1 MGIVRLQHTTIPMPR
16 GANEEARRFY
26 GVVLGLPEKPVPS
39 SLDPSRIVWFSVGD
53 DGDELHVL
61 AEDGF
66 EPSTNGQHLCLVVDD
81 LESVRHALVRD
92 GIEIGE
98 EPVIHNRP
106 RFSFRDPFGNKVE
119 ITEIHGDYRDA
130 EKGVGS

>member
-1 MGIVRLQHTTIPMPR
+1 MGIFRLQHTTIPMPA

-26 GVVLGLPEKPVPS
+26 GGVLGLPEKPVPP
-39 SLDPSRIVWFSVGD
+39 SLNSRRIVWFSVSD

-66 EPSTNGQHLCLVVDD
+66 ERSKNGQHLCLVVND
-81 LESVRHALVRD
+81 LDAVRNALIQD
-92 GIEIGE
+92 GIQIGE
-98 EPVIHNRP
+98 EPPIHNRP

-119 ITEIHGDYRDA
+119 ITEIHGDYLEM
-130 EKGVGS
+130 EKGSDT

>member
-1 MGIVRLQHTTIPMPR
+1 MGIVRLQHTTIPMTP
-16 GANEEARRFY
+16 GGNEEARRFY
-26 GVVLGLPEKPVPS
+26 GGVLRLPEKPVPS
-39 SLDPSRIVWFSVGD
+39 SLDAGRIVWFSVSN

-61 AEDGF
+61 ADDGA
-66 EPSTNGQHLCLVVDD
+66 EPGKSGQHLCLVVDD
-81 LESVRHALVRD
+81 LDDVRQALIAD
-92 GIEIGE
+92 GVSIGE

-130 EKGVGS
+130 DQGEGS